1 MRNNQRRA
9 RQAAQEPPPQVYTPT
24 LNNTGLAY
32 VVPTEFVELPSRGQ
46 FYPQDHPYHMQE
58 AVEIKFMTAKDEDIL
73 SSAVLIEKGLVVD
86 RLLESIIIGPVDP
99 LTLLIGDRS
108 AIMIAARI
116 SSYGADYKATV
127 NCPMCATSVNYTFDL
142 KSSNTSG
149 QCFDNKFLE
158 DDDDDDEAEKS
169 LSEFEDENMVTA
181 TLSSIVVS
189 VNGNTDSSAVEGFI
203 DNMPAADS
211 KFIRTLYPE
220 LAPNIDL
227 KQEFIC
233 ENCAHKTDLEVPLTA
248 EFFWPG

>member
-1 MRNNQRRA
+1 
-9 RQAAQEPPPQVYTPT
+9 
-24 LNNTGLAY
+24 
-32 VVPTEFVELPSRGQ
+32 
-46 FYPQDHPYHMQE
+46 MQE

-158 DDDDDDEAEKS
+158 EKKIVFDEENKYFQFELPTSKVTVAIDPLTGEAEKS